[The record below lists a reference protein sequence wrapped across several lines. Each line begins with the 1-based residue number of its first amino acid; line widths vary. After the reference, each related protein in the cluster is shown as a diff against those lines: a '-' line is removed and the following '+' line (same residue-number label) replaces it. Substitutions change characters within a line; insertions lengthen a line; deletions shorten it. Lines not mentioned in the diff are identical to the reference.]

1 MPTIIKARVACSAPE
16 VVRGRKTSNTEVDTA
31 RERFFFCLF
40 HEAEQKGL
48 CVLYCK
54 NSKRFCKLHQT
65 SWLSLNFVKF
75 KENSSWNRNP
85 GDTQERRHT
94 KDLPHTS
101 FTVCGGPLQLPHLH
115 RSEAPLLTP
124 STYHGVRPLSPS
136 HGSLVHLEP
145 ACASSDH
152 LCPAQT
158 NKPVQQGSID
168 VERDAEDI
176 KQKQYGELCRQR
188 STRMYSPQSSSLLFH
203 QLQVFV
209 TKNP

>member
-94 KDLPHTS
+94 KDHPAHFIHCMWRPTPTSPSSSVRGPPPHPINLS
-101 FTVCGGPLQLPHLH
+101 RG
-115 RSEAPLLTP
+115 EAPLPLPRLPCPPRTSLCQFRP
-124 STYHGVRPLSPS
+124 SLPGPNKQTRPAGI
-136 HGSLVHLEP
+136 HRRRERRRGYKTETIRGIV
-145 ACASSDH
+145 
-152 LCPAQT
+152 QT
-158 NKPVQQGSID
+158 KEHED
-168 VERDAEDI
+168 V
-176 KQKQYGELCRQR
+176 
-188 STRMYSPQSSSLLFH
+188 QSSVLLFAFPPASGVCH
-203 QLQVFV
+203 
-209 TKNP
+209 